1 MGNRKTYK
9 ASFLSK
15 IEFITKSLGVNNKYI
30 FLPLIQINKVLKMF
44 NNLSSNSY
52 WTDLDVN
59 FQFMNH
65 NNT

>member
-52 WTDLDVN
+52 
-59 FQFMNH
+59 
-65 NNT
+65 